1 MKHNPASV
9 EGVHRAALPP
19 ASLRA
24 GSVSS
29 AHVSESAWARAAHA
43 VLGARRCGGGLT
55 LVADALSTALH
66 SLAVEGAARAAG
78 GSAEPPSVVI
88 PLPRL
93 DPFVYPA
100 TNGLALPSWPGG
112 PGPFVA

>member
-1 MKHNPASV
+1 MQCL
-9 EGVHRAALPP
+9 ERGGAA
-19 ASLRA
+19 
-24 GSVSS
+24 
-29 AHVSESAWARAAHA
+29 A
-43 VLGARRCGGGLT
+43 V
-55 LVADALSTALH
+55 LVADAISTALH

-100 TNGLALPSWPGG
+100 TNGLALPGWPGG
-112 PGPFVA
+112 PGSFVA